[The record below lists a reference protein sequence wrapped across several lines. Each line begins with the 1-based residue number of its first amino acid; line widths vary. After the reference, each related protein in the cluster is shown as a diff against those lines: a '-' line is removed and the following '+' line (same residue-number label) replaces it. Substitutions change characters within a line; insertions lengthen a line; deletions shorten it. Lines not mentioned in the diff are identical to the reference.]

1 MFNKK
6 PSFYNFLRANPNSY
20 FVVKFHG
27 MELYF
32 FLNRGVWMHS
42 LSAVDGRTTFN
53 CSDIPY
59 GCSLFSALE
68 RLYGDSRYSFVTMP
82 YADLVP
88 LTRRD

>member
-68 RLYGDSRYSFVTMP
+68 RLYGDSCYSFVTMP
-82 YADLVP
+82 YADVVP

>member
-32 FLNRGVWMHS
+32 FLNRRVWMHS
-42 LSAVDGRTTFN
+42 LSDFGGRTTFN

-59 GCSLFSALE
+59 GCSLFLALE
-68 RLYGDSRYSFVTMP
+68 RLYEDSRYSFVVMP
-82 YADLVP
+82 YADVVP